1 MIKREDE
8 LISEQP
14 EASFTGKNLF
24 PVGETRHL
32 CPIHL
37 KIGSGINIHI
47 QPEHTSDMTPVSMA
61 TSWRLKT
68 PWKCYLRCVQE
79 HIGPSGPSCFICC
92 WTQMLK
98 LYYFN
103 GSFSLFLQNSSQ
115 ILNISIHTM
124 PENGTL
130 ALICKQ
136 ANCFP

>member
-1 MIKREDE
+1 MLKREDE

-14 EASFTGKNLF
+14 EASFTGKNVF
-24 PVGETRHL
+24 PDGETRHL
-32 CPIHL
+32 RPIHL

-47 QPEHTSDMTPVSMA
+47 QPEHTVDMTPVSMA

-79 HIGPSGPSCFICC
+79 HIGKWTQLFYLLLDSV

-103 GSFSLFLQNSSQ
+103 GPSNSFSLFLPNSSQ
-115 ILNISIHTM
+115 ILNISIHMM
-124 PENGTL
+124 PEN
-130 ALICKQ
+130 
-136 ANCFP
+136 